1 MTEYTM
7 TENEYKEDILDFIN
21 YVFSQNHHPHDF
33 KSLVPKSYS
42 DEEKGLGAVHH
53 MIRQDGKIKALIA
66 NRIAEVSVCG
76 KILRYGFIGNV
87 SVHPYSRGEGYMKEL
102 MKKVIEDAE
111 KRNVDVLI
119 LSGQRQRYG
128 YFGFEP
134 VGTVRQFVVNKD
146 NIRHGM
152 KQVDTNG
159 ISFLPLEK
167 TSKEDI
173 RKAKKMYER
182 NVFHAVREEDEFPLI
197 LKTWNA
203 ACYMVY
209 KNGIMAGYCC
219 GPFSEIVLEEEADF
233 PCVLKALFE
242 KEGVE
247 ETTISLS
254 PHCTD
259 RIAYLSKLCE
269 YSTIRPF
276 EQIKMLNRTQTL
288 DALFALKS
296 TYSHLA
302 DGVRTIRIGG
312 ETIRISVTDGI
323 PQVEQTDA
331 CPKDVL
337 ELEEKEALQ
346 AIFGLDSL
354 LNGSAF
360 PHGWVP
366 LPFPI
371 DIPDTY

>member
-1 MTEYTM
+1 MTEYII
-7 TENEYKEDILDFIN
+7 TENDYKEDILDFIN

-33 KSLVPKSYS
+33 KSIMPKSYS
-42 DEEKGLGAVHH
+42 DKAKDLGAVHH
-53 MIRQDGKIKALIA
+53 IIRQDGKIKALIA
-66 NRIAEVSVCG
+66 NRIVEVAVCG
-76 KILRYGFIGNV
+76 KTLRYGFIGNV
-87 SVHPYSRGEGYMKEL
+87 SVHPYSRGNGYMKEL

-111 KRNVDVLI
+111 KRDIDVLV

-146 NIRHGM
+146 NIRHSM
-152 KQVDTNG
+152 KQVDTNS

-167 TSKEDI
+167 ASKEDI
-173 RKAKKMYER
+173 HKAKKLYER
-182 NVFHAVREEDEFPLI
+182 SVFHTVREENEFSLI
-197 LKTWNA
+197 LKTWDA
-203 ACYMVY
+203 SCYVVHI
-209 KNGIMAGYCC
+209 NGIMAGYCY
-219 GPFSEIVLEEEADF
+219 GPFGEIVLENESDF
-233 PCVLKALFE
+233 PRILKALFE

-254 PHCTD
+254 PHCGE
-259 RIAYLSKLCE
+259 RIAYLSQLCE

-276 EQIKMLNRTQTL
+276 EQIKVLNRIRTL

-296 TYSHLA
+296 TYSFLA
-302 DGVRTIRIGG
+302 DGMRTIQIDN
-312 ETIRISVTDGI
+312 ETIRISVNGGI
-323 PQVEQTDA
+323 PQVEQTDT
-331 CPKDVL
+331 CPQDVL
-337 ELEEKEALQ
+337 KFDENEALR